1 MKETVFSL
9 GKSVRTVMRGNILSI
24 VIVHLVFMALGFAI
38 FTPLLGV
45 LSRLLL
51 ALSSKEVLAD
61 TDIIFFLLSPYG
73 MAVLVLFGAML
84 ITILVFEQA
93 AMMHT
98 YITVKNDIQEDII
111 RMLGYTAARALIIF
125 EFSVLLIIRLLIIIL
140 PFLAAAGVVAWLALT
155 KYDINYYLAH
165 KPPIFYLAAL
175 LIGAILLLMAI
186 VVIRKLLAWSLTLPL
201 ILFAD
206 TTPRQSFTESSTL
219 VSSHKKLVAFLLIGW
234 ALSVFILSIVV
245 FGLVQLLT
253 NNIVP
258 LFYDRMTLLLMVIG
272 FLIALLAL
280 GNFFITALAS
290 GSFAGLLVE
299 MSHHFG
305 VSASVEDMGGAKRT
319 WQMHVTR
326 ARLIGVSIGAALI
339 SLLIGVGLLNSIQP
353 IDDVT
358 VVAHRGAAGRAP
370 ENTIA
375 AVIAAIEDKTDWV
388 EIDVQESVDGQVVV
402 VHDSDFMKLA
412 GVALKV
418 WDGTL
423 AEIQAIDVGSWFA
436 PEFADQRTPTLIDV
450 LKESK
455 GKAHVVIELKYY
467 GHDQQ
472 LEQRVID
479 IVEQLDMTE
488 EIAIM
493 SLKYDGVQKVRKLRP
508 GWDVGLLSA
517 QVLGKMG
524 NLDVDFLAVNMAMA
538 TPTFIR
544 SNQEAGKR
552 VFVWTVNDK
561 MSMFRMIS
569 LGVDG
574 IITDEPALARQ
585 VMAERTELNVVER
598 LLIHAAVML
607 GKPLPQ
613 KKYRDQS
620 P

>member
-1 MKETVFSL
+1 MKETAFNL
-9 GKSVRTVMRGNILSI
+9 GKSVVTVMRGNTLSI
-24 VIVHLVFMALGFAI
+24 LIVHLVFIALGFAL
-38 FTPLLGV
+38 FTPLLGA

-51 ALSSKEVLAD
+51 ALSSTEVLAD
-61 TDIIFFLLSPYG
+61 TDIIFFVLSPYG
-73 MAVLVLFGAML
+73 IITLVLFGAML

-93 AMMHT
+93 AMMLT
-98 YITVKNDIQEDII
+98 YIAAQKDTQEDII
-111 RMLGYTAARALIIF
+111 RMIGYTAARALVIF
-125 EFSVLLIIRLLIIIL
+125 KFSVLLIIRLLIIVL
-140 PFLAAAGVVAWLALT
+140 PFLAVGGAVAWLALT

-165 KPPIFYLAAL
+165 KPPVFYLAAL
-175 LIGAILLLMAI
+175 MIGAILLLIAF
-186 VVIRKLLAWSLTLPL
+186 VVIRKLLSWSLTLPL
-201 ILFAD
+201 ILFGD
-206 TTPRQSFTESSTL
+206 TTPRQSFEKSAAI
-219 VSSHKKLVAFLLIGW
+219 VSNHKKLVALMLIGW
-234 ALSVFILSIVV
+234 GVSIFILSILV
-245 FGLVQLLT
+245 FGLLQLLT
-253 NNIVP
+253 NNIIP
-258 LFYDRMTLLLMVIG
+258 LFYHKMTLLLMVIG
-272 FLIALLAL
+272 FLIALLVVS
-280 GNFFITALAS
+280 NFFITALAS

-305 VSASVEDMGGAKRT
+305 VSTSIDKIGGARRT
-319 WQMHVTR
+319 WQLRLTR
-326 ARLIGVSIGAALI
+326 ARLIGASVATGLV
-339 SLLIGVGLLNSIQP
+339 SLLIGLWLLNSIQP
-353 IDDVT
+353 IGDVT

-370 ENTIA
+370 ENTMA
-375 AVIAAIEDKTDWV
+375 AVQAAIEDKTDWV
-388 EIDVQESVDGQVVV
+388 EIDVQETADGQVIV

-412 GVALKV
+412 GVDLKV

-436 PEFADQRTPTLIDV
+436 KEYADQRTPTLIDV

-467 GHDQQ
+467 GHDEQ

-508 GWDVGLLSA
+508 DWDIGLLSV
-517 QVLGKMG
+517 QVLGNMG

-538 TPTFIR
+538 TSTFIR
-544 SNQEAGKR
+544 SNQAAGKR

-561 MSMFRMIS
+561 MSMFKMMS

-585 VMAERTELNVVER
+585 VMAERSELNSVER

-607 GKPLPQ
+607 GKSLPQ
-613 KKYRDQS
+613 KEYRDQS